1 MMSAAPT
8 NTNRFDT
15 DFAFG
20 AYKDISVNLDW
31 NTNVMS
37 TSITGTRTPV
47 TQVMSAKNKVLTWA
61 FATGE
66 CGSSSESWAGV
77 APAALVSANVNA
89 FVSAGKQYIVA
100 TGGAAGT
107 FTCGSDSGFNQF
119 LQRYDSAGFLGV
131 DFDIEGGQSQADIS
145 NLVARV
151 KAARSGA
158 FNKLRYSFTIAT
170 LGGSSGNQ
178 LNQLGTWAM
187 NAIKNSGVSHAR
199 MNE

>member
-1 MMSAAPT
+1 MT
-8 NTNRFDT
+8 G
-15 DFAFG
+15 FAFS
-20 AYKDISVNLDW
+20 AYKDISVNMNW

-66 CGSSSESWAGV
+66 CGSENWAGV
-77 APAALVSANVNA
+77 APAALVAANVNA

-100 TGGAAGT
+100 TGGAAGA
-107 FTCGSDSGFNQF
+107 FRCSSDSGFTQF

-131 DFDIEGGQSQADIS
+131 DFDIEGGQSQTDIN

-178 LNQLGTWAM
+178 LNQLGAWTV
-187 NAIKNSGVSHAR
+187 NSIKNSGVSHYSC
-199 MNE
+199 